1 LPHRN
6 NPTILRHLALDGNE
20 LEHQVPEN
28 GG

>member
-6 NPTILRHLALDGNE
+6 NPTILRHLALEGNE

-28 GG
+28 RG